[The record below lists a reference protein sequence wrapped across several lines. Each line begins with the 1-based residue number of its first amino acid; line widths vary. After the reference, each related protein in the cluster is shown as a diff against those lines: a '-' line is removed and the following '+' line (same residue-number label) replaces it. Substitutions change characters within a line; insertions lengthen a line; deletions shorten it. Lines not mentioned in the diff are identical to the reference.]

1 MLELM
6 KKTMLTGIGLAL
18 KTTDELKDMVSELS
32 EKGKLSEDEGREFLD
47 DLISKCDEARSEFE
61 ERVEDSVRSVT
72 KKMDLAS
79 RKEVNELKEEV
90 KALRELLERSEK
102 GAE

>member
-18 KTTDELKDMVSELS
+18 KTTDEIKEMVNEIS

-47 DLISKCDEARSEFE
+47 DILAKAEEAREEFE
-61 ERVEDSVRSVT
+61 ERVEKSVHSMA

-79 RKEVNELKEEV
+79 RKELIELKEEV
-90 KALRELLERSEK
+90 AALREALEKEK
-102 GAE
+102 EA